1 VPKLKNKWILRG
13 DILMSKKD
21 QCKELMGK
29 FFGPATAKMVDA
41 MSEDNCVA
49 LCRDKVKGFL
59 GEEKAKAFDNI

>member
-1 VPKLKNKWILRG
+1 
-13 DILMSKKD
+13 MSKKD